1 MSDYTSTRRD
11 FVIQTAGALTAMAIV
26 PALARGGTW
35 RGGGAGEP
43 LMVGLVGAGRQ
54 GRQILAELA
63 KMEGVKVVGVC
74 DVDASRREGAA
85 KRVPGVQ
92 TFESFGAM
100 IDKVKEM
107 SAVIIATPTHLHR
120 EIALGCIAAGKHVY
134 CESPLAH
141 TVEDCRAIAAAAAGK
156 KTAFAV
162 GFEGRSNPV
171 YKLARTFFKSDAVR
185 DFVEAEA
192 QCFKKESWRFPA
204 PAGSDAARE
213 KAENWRLDSEISLGL
228 AGEWGAQQFDVVHW
242 YTGKWPRSVFG
253 AGSVRSGDEG
263 RSVAD
268 TAMCSFGFED
278 GSRFAWNGSTANSY
292 GGKFEVL
299 RGTNAAVKL
308 AWSHGWMF
316 KEADAP
322 TQGWEVY
329 ANRQQFFN
337 DEGIT
342 LIADATKLA
351 AQGALKDGVGLP
363 NKPLFYAL
371 EDFVKSIGEEKPPAC
386 DATAGARSSIVAILA
401 NKAVVKGEM
410 VMIDAGM
417 LKM

>member
-1 MSDYTSTRRD
+1 MSDYQSTRRD
-11 FVIQTAGALTAMAIV
+11 FVAVGIQTAGALTAMAIV
-26 PALARGGTW
+26 PTLARGASW
-35 RGGGAGEP
+35 RGGAGAS
-43 LMVGLVGAGRQ
+43 LTVGLVGAGRQ

-63 KMEGVKVVGVC
+63 KMEGVKVAAVC

-85 KRVPGVQ
+85 KRAPGAEAFASH
-92 TFESFGAM
+92 TAM
-100 IDKVKEM
+100 LEKLKDLG
-107 SAVIIATPTHLHR
+107 AVIIATPTHLHKQA
-120 EIALGCIAAGKHVY
+120 ALDCIAAGKHVY

-141 TVEDCRAIAAAAAGK
+141 TVEDCRAIAAAAGGRK
-156 KTAFAV
+156 KVFAV

-213 KAENWRLDSEISLGL
+213 KQENWRLDSDVSLGL

-242 YTGKWPRSVFG
+242 YTGKWPRTVFG
-253 AGSVRSGDEG
+253 AGSVRGGDEG
-263 RSVAD
+263 RTVAD
-268 TAMCSFGFED
+268 TAMCSFGFEA
-278 GSRFAWNGSTANSY
+278 GSRFMWNASTANSY

-351 AQGALKDGVGLP
+351 SQGALKEGVGLP

-371 EDFVKSIGEEKPPAC
+371 EDFVRAIAEEKQPAC
-386 DATAGARSSIVAILA
+386 DAAAILA
-401 NKAVVKGEM
+401 NRAVVKGGVVE
-410 VMIDAGM
+410 IDSAM
-417 LKM
+417 LKF